1 MATHTSIL
9 AWRISWPEEPGAQHP
24 WDCKDLDMTERLKHT
39 QYLLVSLGPEVNVSD
54 FGFVCY
60 EKDYL
65 LFHD

>member
-1 MATHTSIL
+1 MSTHASIL
-9 AWRISWPEEPGAQHP
+9 AWRISWPEEPGGLQP
-24 WDCKDLDMTERLKHT
+24 RDRKDLDMTERLKHT